1 MWKALGNEREACF
14 CFHKQLQRFHPTA
27 CLGGGWLEC
36 ESFSHSTLS
45 GFHLLC
51 WCGWFRLRSVDSL
64 CFLWHNSDCAQEWLS
79 QLHLA
84 RQVFELLSVFPRHIR
99 LFASDLHW
107 KISTRLWK
115 WHNINMSCLWVTLQL
130 KIVIQLAIIINVPCT
145 TLTSA
150 AYSISGLK
158 HFFHEAI
165 WYKKSKQWF
174 RNRLFNLLMFHT
186 FNHFSF

>member
-36 ESFSHSTLS
+36 ESFSYSTLS

-130 KIVIQLAIIINVPCT
+130 KIVIQLAIIINVPINIRCLLYFWIET
-145 TLTSA
+145 FPSWGHLVQKIKTVVSK
-150 AYSISGLK
+150 SIVQPTYVS
-158 HFFHEAI
+158 HI
-165 WYKKSKQWF
+165 
-174 RNRLFNLLMFHT
+174 
-186 FNHFSF
+186 